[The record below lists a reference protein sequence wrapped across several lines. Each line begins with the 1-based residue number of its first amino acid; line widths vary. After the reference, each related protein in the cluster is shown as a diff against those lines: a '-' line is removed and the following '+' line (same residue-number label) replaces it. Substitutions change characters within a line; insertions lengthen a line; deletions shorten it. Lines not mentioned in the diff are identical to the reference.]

1 MPEGDSIYQLSRRLQ
16 FLVGRTVLAADI
28 RVPRHA
34 TVNLAGTTIRRVWPY
49 GKHLFMQLDDA
60 IIHTH
65 LKMEGTWAIHRVGD
79 RWRKPAHT
87 ARLILRVAD
96 PPHQPIEL
104 VGHSLGFV
112 KIFSA
117 KTYPEHIGHLG
128 PDVLAL
134 DWEHMGEPEAWRR
147 IMLRPDRPV
156 GTALLD
162 QTNLAGIGNEYRA
175 EICFIAGIHPQTP
188 VKLCDMHQVLAIAR
202 RLIWGNR
209 LSPLRVT
216 TGVRRVGESTY
227 VFGRDGQP
235 CRRCGTVIATGTL
248 GGAAGGDEGELE
260 RMIWWCPRCQPP
272 VI

>member
-49 GKHLFMQLDDA
+49 GKHLFMQLDDT

-79 RWRKPAHT
+79 RWRRPAHT

-96 PPHQPIEL
+96 PPRQPIEL

-117 KTYPEHIGHLG
+117 KTYPEHVGHLG
-128 PDVLAL
+128 PDV
-134 DWEHMGEPEAWRR
+134 
-147 IMLRPDRPV
+147 
-156 GTALLD
+156 LLD

-235 CRRCGTVIATGTL
+235 CRRCGTVIVTGTL

-260 RMIWWCPRCQPP
+260 RMIWWCPRCQPS